1 MLPAQKNLQVIQ
13 LLRGVACI
21 LVVLMHITITFSQTY
36 HLPFLGNIFKF
47 GGAGVDIFFVLS
59 GFIIT
64 YSNKQYITKATSIGK
79 FLKKRMIRIFPI
91 YWIIIS
97 LLLVF
102 QLLLPSFYRTHF
114 QLTTS
119 NIFNTYFLLPN
130 HEMINGV
137 SWSLTNE
144 MFFYV
149 LFTLALLIPSK
160 KFILLLLFVYLA
172 FLIVLPAVSFTTA
185 HEANGFTQ
193 LLIFPMNIE
202 FLLGVLVVF
211 FLENFPKKWCF
222 PFLITGVG
230 YFIFSTVFYTEIL
243 NFFNS
248 GYSRVIMFGLPAFL
262 IILSLVK
269 YELSANIKVNNLFLK
284 TGDASYSIYLFH
296 LPVVVAFFK
305 IMVKLPLTNHLL
317 LVLLSAGM
325 LFVICFAGIL
335 IYKKIESPLIK
346 WLTITLA

>member
-1 MLPAQKNLQVIQ
+1 
-13 LLRGVACI
+13 
-21 LVVLMHITITFSQTY
+21 MHITVTFSQTY
-36 HLPFLGNIFKF
+36 NLFFLGNIFKF
-47 GGAGVDIFFVLS
+47 GGCGVDIFFVLS

-114 QLTTS
+114 QLTAA

-144 MFFYV
+144 MFFYI
-149 LFTLALLIPSK
+149 LFTLALVIPSK
-160 KFILLLLFVYLA
+160 KIILLLLFVYLA
-172 FLIVLPAVSFTTA
+172 FLIVLPAIPFTTV
-185 HEANGFTQ
+185 NQNNRFTG

-202 FLLGVLVVF
+202 FLLGILIVF
-211 FLENFPKKWCF
+211 LLERFPKKWCF
-222 PFLITGVG
+222 PFLVVGVG
-230 YFIFSTVFYTEIL
+230 CFIFSAVFYTEISQ
-243 NFFNS
+243 FFS
-248 GYSRVIMFGLPAFL
+248 GGYSRVIMFGFPSFL

-269 YELSANIKVNNLFLK
+269 YELTANIKVHNLFLK
-284 TGDASYSIYLFH
+284 IGDASYSIYLFH

-305 IMVKLPLTNHLL
+305 IMVKLPVTNHLL
-317 LVLLSAGM
+317 LVLLSGG
-325 LFVICFAGIL
+325 LLCVICFAGIL